1 MNSVIWNCGVIYWRR
16 AAVKPWRW
24 GRGPLAL
31 LAGITSIN
39 RYLRLLRGV
48 TPRLKAKSTSWQQ
61 PVLVGGAPGLT
72 PALPAQE
79 PVWNRKQL
87 CVDCFDRRCHT
98 RIIVSSGI
106 SCQIINLRETSTAE
120 SLPSRSLAEL
130 SLLLV
135 SLSLLPPAPHHNT
148 GDSWESLPAKTHKA
162 EESQAGFCSF
172 EVYSGPWQFLW
183 LSEQLIRLWNQAS
196 QFLDPRLLIRK
207 KKKKE
212 MSLE

>member
-1 MNSVIWNCGVIYWRR
+1 ME
-16 AAVKPWRW
+16 PWRW
-24 GRGPLAL
+24 GRVPLAL

-39 RYLRLLRGV
+39 RYLHLLRGV

-61 PVLVGGAPGLT
+61 PALEGWAPGLT
-72 PALPAQE
+72 PALPVRE
-79 PVWNRKQL
+79 PVWNWKQL

-148 GDSWESLPAKTHKA
+148 GDSESPCQQRPKKQKTARQVFALLKFPAGLDNFC
-162 EESQAGFCSF
+162 GF
-172 EVYSGPWQFLW
+172 L
-183 LSEQLIRLWNQAS
+183 NN
-196 QFLDPRLLIRK
+196 
-207 KKKKE
+207 
-212 MSLE
+212 